1 MGWEMSKVRVHQLAK
16 QLEIEPKDLI
26 AQLEKIRVRGKKPQ
40 SSLEES
46 EIEAVKAAIA
56 ATEKPKVT
64 VGEERV
70 VVDRM
75 ITAEDEDMGEVQA
88 HEKVVER
95 RVRANVIRRRRSTV
109 ELVTRKPIHPVEP
122 PPEEEE
128 ASAEELAAEATQ
140 EAAPAGVTSP
150 EIPLQETGSGET
162 LPGEAAPPET
172 APVEAAPEEA
182 GVREA
187 AAIEVEEAE
196 SPPVTAAEEPVP
208 VEATASATAE
218 PEAASAPDVQAR
230 TEEPAA
236 GAAAPGAPAPA
247 TEPAA
252 PAVAE
257 SAAPAAN
264 GSAVPAQ
271 ETPGE
276 VRPTGPRILGRIDL
290 HRKATP
296 APAKTAAAKTATP
309 GAAGERTAR
318 DGAQQPAAAE
328 AQDKAGKG
336 GKGKKRVIRKQEVI
350 ELKEREFRSP
360 RGRVLRKKRALPGKE
375 QKKTEITVPKASKR
389 VVRMAEVVTVG
400 DMARSMGVKAGEVI
414 KKLMGLGMMATINQV
429 LDYDTATLV
438 GNEFDYQV
446 ENVAFDVE
454 TALQGQHEVVD
465 PKEALEPR
473 PPVVTIMGHV
483 DHGKTS
489 LLDAIRSTNVT
500 DAEAGGITQHIGAYH
515 VRLDGRGVT
524 FLDTPGHEAFT
535 AMRARGAKVTDIV
548 VLVVAADDGV
558 MPQTIEAVDHARAAE
573 VPIIVAVNK
582 IDRPDAD
589 PERVQRGLADHGLVP
604 EAWGGDTIF
613 VPVSA
618 VTREGLPSLLEML
631 LLQADLLELKANPN
645 KLARGAVVEAKLER
659 GRGPVSTVL
668 VQEGTLKVGDPI
680 FAGPHHGRVRAMIDD
695 QGRKVDLATPSIPVE
710 ILGLQGV
717 PQAGEGFS
725 ALTDEGK
732 ARQIAEYR
740 ETEQREAELAKTSKV
755 SLEEFYD
762 QIKANDVKELRVV
775 VKGDVHGSVEAL
787 NEAVTRLSTDDVK
800 LKVIHGSVGGITESD
815 VLLASA
821 SNAIVIGF
829 NVRPEPKAT
838 SLATQQGVDLR
849 LYTIIYEVIDDI
861 RSAMEGLL
869 EPVFREEFH
878 ARIQVREVFNIR
890 GVGTIAGCSVT
901 DGKILRSSL
910 VRLLRDQVVVHE
922 GRLASL
928 KRFKDDVREVGTGYE
943 CGIAIDGYQDV
954 KVGDVIEGFEK
965 VPITRGHPRVDGGAA
980 HQLSADR

>member
-1 MGWEMSKVRVHQLAK
+1 MGWEMSKLRVHQLAK
-16 QLEIEPKDLI
+16 QLEMEPKDLI
-26 AQLEKIRVRGKKPQ
+26 ALLDKIRVRGKKPQ
-40 SSLEES
+40 SSLDES

-56 ATEKPKVT
+56 AAEKPKVT

-70 VVDRM
+70 VVDRT
-75 ITAEDEDMGEVQA
+75 ITAEDQDMGEVQA

-95 RVRANVIRRRRSTV
+95 RVRTNVIRRRRSTV
-109 ELVTRKPIHPVEP
+109 ELVTRRPIHPVAP

-128 ASAEELAAEATQ
+128 TAADAEVTPVPVTYTPVARPVVPVARPPEMPSRPAAPQEAAIGDSREVAAQEMEPGQAAEQIVAVEGALSAGDVEETPVAQAAPPADTAASEAAEA
-140 EAAPAGVTSP
+140 GVTTP
-150 EIPLQETGSGET
+150 
-162 LPGEAAPPET
+162 PGESRQP
-172 APVEAAPEEA
+172 
-182 GVREA
+182 A
-187 AAIEVEEAE
+187 AATGAN
-196 SPPVTAAEEPVP
+196 
-208 VEATASATAE
+208 
-218 PEAASAPDVQAR
+218 
-230 TEEPAA
+230 
-236 GAAAPGAPAPA
+236 GAAAV
-247 TEPAA
+247 E
-252 PAVAE
+252 
-257 SAAPAAN
+257 AN
-264 GSAVPAQ
+264 GAAAAEADKDAPDSVD
-271 ETPGE
+271 
-276 VRPTGPRILGRIDL
+276 RPVGPRILGRIDL
-290 HRKATP
+290 NRKAAP
-296 APAKTAAAKTATP
+296 APKPSVPSDDDKRGENKTAESE
-309 GAAGERTAR
+309 GQE
-318 DGAQQPAAAE
+318 
-328 AQDKAGKG
+328 KAGKG

-375 QKKTEITVPKASKR
+375 QRKTEITVPKASKR

-400 DMARSMGVKAGEVI
+400 DMARSMGIKAGEVI

-429 LDYDTATLV
+429 LDFDTATLV
-438 GNEFDYQV
+438 ANEFDYQV

-454 TALQGQHEVVD
+454 TALQGQHEVAE
-465 PKEALEPR
+465 PEEALEPR

-489 LLDAIRSTNVT
+489 LLDAIRSTHVT

-515 VRLDGRGVT
+515 VRVEGRGVT

-589 PERVQRGLADHGLVP
+589 PERVQRGLSDHGLVP
-604 EAWGGDTIF
+604 ENWGGDTIF

-618 VTREGLPSLLEML
+618 VTHEGIPNLLEML
-631 LLQADLLELKANPN
+631 LLQADLLELRANPN

-680 FAGPHHGRVRAMIDD
+680 FAGPHHGKVRAMIDD
-695 QGRKVDLATPSIPVE
+695 QGRKVDTATPSIPVE

-717 PQAGEGFS
+717 PQAGEAFS
-725 ALTDEGK
+725 ALTDEAT
-732 ARQIAEYR
+732 ARQLAEYR
-740 ETEQREAELAKTSKV
+740 ETQQREAELAKTSKV

-762 QIKANDVKELRVV
+762 QIKASEVKELRVV
-775 VKGDVHGSVEAL
+775 LKGDVHGSVEAL
-787 NEAVTRLSTDDVK
+787 GEALTRVSTDEVK
-800 LKVIHGSVGGITESD
+800 IRVIHGSVGGITESD

-829 NVRPEPKAT
+829 NVRPEPKAM
-838 SLATQQGVDLR
+838 SLAMQQGVDVR
-849 LYTIIYEVIDDI
+849 LYTIIYEVLDDI
-861 RSAMEGLL
+861 RSAMEGML
-869 EPVFREEFH
+869 EPVYREEFH
-878 ARIQVREVFNIR
+878 ARVQVREVFNIR
-890 GVGTIAGCSVT
+890 GVGTIAGCAVT
-901 DGKILRSSL
+901 DGKIQRSSMI
-910 VRLLRDQVVVHE
+910 RLLRDQVVVHE

-965 VPITRGHPRVDGGAA
+965 IPVARAQMRADGGGAA
-980 HQLSADR
+980 QLSADR

>member
-1 MGWEMSKVRVHQLAK
+1 MSKVRVHQLAK

-26 AQLEKIRVRGKKPQ
+26 AQLDKIRIRGKKPQ
-40 SSLEES
+40 SSLDES

-64 VGEERV
+64 VGEERI
-70 VVDRM
+70 VVDRT
-75 ITAEDEDMGEVQA
+75 ITAEDEEMGEVQA

-122 PPEEEE
+122 PPQEEPE
-128 ASAEELAAEATQ
+128 AGEPAAQ
-140 EAAPAGVTSP
+140 ES
-150 EIPLQETGSGET
+150 
-162 LPGEAAPPET
+162 
-172 APVEAAPEEA
+172 APVEAP
-182 GVREA
+182 
-187 AAIEVEEAE
+187 
-196 SPPVTAAEEPVP
+196 AAEPMAAEPVP
-208 VEATASATAE
+208 READGAGAAPREADVPQAE
-218 PEAASAPDVQAR
+218 PGDTAPAAETAIEDEGAPAAAEAAGSPEAPEPAEQPAEAGA
-230 TEEPAA
+230 EEPAA
-236 GAAAPGAPAPA
+236 PVAAEGPEPAPAAGAHADAANGAAA
-247 TEPAA
+247 EAA
-252 PAVAE
+252 
-257 SAAPAAN
+257 
-264 GSAVPAQ
+264 
-271 ETPGE
+271 
-276 VRPTGPRILGRIDL
+276 RPGPRILGRIDL
-290 HRKATP
+290 NRKVTP
-296 APAKTAAAKTATP
+296 APAKTGAAKT
-309 GAAGERTAR
+309 
-318 DGAQQPAAAE
+318 PAAATGERAARDTGQPSEGE

-336 GKGKKRVIRKQEVI
+336 AKGKKRVIRKQEVI

-375 QKKTEITVPKASKR
+375 QKKTEITVPAARKR
-389 VVRMAEVVTVG
+389 VIRMDEAITVG
-400 DMARSMGVKAGEVI
+400 DMAKDMGIKAGEVI

-429 LDYDTATLV
+429 LDFDTATLV
-438 GNEFDYQV
+438 ANEFDYQV

-454 TALQGQHEVVD
+454 TALQDQHEVTD
-465 PKEALEPR
+465 PEEALEPR

-515 VRLDGRGVT
+515 VRVDGRGVT

-618 VTREGLPSLLEML
+618 VTREGLPGLLEML
-631 LLQADLLELKANPN
+631 LLQADLLEFKANPD
-645 KLARGAVVEAKLER
+645 KLARGVVVEAKLER

-668 VQEGTLKVGDPI
+668 VQEGTLSVGDPI
-680 FAGPHHGRVRAMIDD
+680 FAGPHHGKVRAMIDD
-695 QGRKVDLATPSIPVE
+695 QGRKVDKATPSIPVE

-725 ALTDEGK
+725 ALTDEGT
-732 ARQIAEYR
+732 ARQFAEFR
-740 ETEQREAELAKTSKV
+740 ETQQREAELAKTSKV

-762 QIKANDVKELRVV
+762 QIKASEVKELRLV

-787 NEAVTRLSTDDVK
+787 NEAVTRISTDEVK
-800 LKVIHGSVGGITESD
+800 IRVIHGSVGGITESD

-838 SLATQQGVDLR
+838 NLAVQQGVDVR

-861 RSAMEGLL
+861 RSAMEGML
-869 EPVFREEFH
+869 EPVYREEFH
-878 ARIQVREVFNIR
+878 ARIQVREIFNIR

-901 DGKILRSSL
+901 DGKIMRSSMI
-910 VRLLRDQVVVHE
+910 RLLRDQVVVHE

-965 VPITRGHPRVDGGAA
+965 IPITRGAPRVDGGGAA
-980 HQLSADR
+980 QLSADR

>member
-1 MGWEMSKVRVHQLAK
+1 MTKVRVHLLAK
-16 QLEIEPKDLI
+16 ELEIEPKDLI
-26 AQLEKIRVRGKKPQ
+26 AQLEKIRIRGKKPQ
-40 SSLEES
+40 SSLDES

-64 VGEERV
+64 VGEEKV
-70 VVDRM
+70 VVDRT
-75 ITAEDEDMGEVQA
+75 ITAEDEEMGEVQA

-95 RVRANVIRRRRSTV
+95 RVRTNVIRRRRSTV
-109 ELVTRKPIHPVEP
+109 ELVTRKPIHPVV
-122 PPEEEE
+122 PEEPEVEE
-128 ASAEELAAEATQ
+128 PEAQ
-140 EAAPAGVTSP
+140 EAAPG
-150 EIPLQETGSGET
+150 
-162 LPGEAAPPET
+162 ET
-172 APVEAAPEEA
+172 APVETPAQEPAVEEVAAQEVEAGPSAPESPELA
-182 GVREA
+182 PAEA
-187 AAIEVEEAE
+187 AAPVETAATEPETVSPPEAPEPVEEAAE
-196 SPPVTAAEEPVP
+196 SRADDAPEPAEE
-208 VEATASATAE
+208 S
-218 PEAASAPDVQAR
+218 
-230 TEEPAA
+230 EPAPLSA
-236 GAAAPGAPAPA
+236 DGAAA
-247 TEPAA
+247 E
-252 PAVAE
+252 
-257 SAAPAAN
+257 AAN
-264 GSAVPAQ
+264 GAAADPAA
-271 ETPGE
+271 
-276 VRPTGPRILGRIDL
+276 RPAGPRILGRIDL
-290 HRKATP
+290 NRKTTP
-296 APAKTAAAKTATP
+296 APAKTAAPKAPAA
-309 GAAGERTAR
+309 GAGERVAR
-318 DGAQQPAAAE
+318 DGGQPAE
-328 AQDKAGKG
+328 ADGQDKAGKG

-375 QKKTEITVPKASKR
+375 QKKTEITVPAARKR
-389 VVRMAEVVTVG
+389 VIRMDEAITVG
-400 DMARSMGVKAGEVI
+400 DMAKDMGIKAGEVI

-438 GNEFDYQV
+438 ANEFDYQV

-454 TALQGQHEVVD
+454 TALQDQHEVVD
-465 PKEALEPR
+465 PEESLEPR

-515 VRLDGRGVT
+515 VGLDGRGVT

-604 EAWGGDTIF
+604 EAWGGDTIV

-618 VTREGLPSLLEML
+618 VTREGLPNLMEML
-631 LLQADLLELKANPN
+631 LLQADLLELKANPD
-645 KLARGAVVEAKLER
+645 KLARGVVVEAKLER

-668 VQEGTLKVGDPI
+668 VQEGTLKVGDPL

-695 QGRKVDLATPSIPVE
+695 QGRKVDHATPSTPVE

-717 PQAGEGFS
+717 PQAGEAFS
-725 ALTDEGK
+725 ALTDEGT
-732 ARQIAEYR
+732 ARQFAEYR
-740 ETEQREAELAKTSKV
+740 ETQQREAELAKTSKV

-762 QIKANDVKELRVV
+762 QIKANEVKELRVV

-787 NEAVTRLSTDDVK
+787 NEAVTRISTEEVK
-800 LKVIHGSVGGITESD
+800 IRVIHGSVGGITESD

-838 SLATQQGVDLR
+838 SLAVQQGVDVR

-861 RSAMEGLL
+861 RSAMEGML

-890 GVGTIAGCSVT
+890 GVGTIAGCAVT
-901 DGKILRSSL
+901 DGKILRSSM

-922 GRLASL
+922 GKLASL

-965 VPITRGHPRVDGGAA
+965 VPITRAQARVDGGAA
-980 HQLSADR
+980 QLSADR

>member
-1 MGWEMSKVRVHQLAK
+1 MSKVRVHQLAK

-26 AQLEKIRVRGKKPQ
+26 AQLDKIRIRGKKPQ

-46 EIEAVKAAIA
+46 EVEAVKAALA
-56 ATEKPKVT
+56 AMEKPKVT

-70 VVDRM
+70 VVDRT
-75 ITAEDEDMGEVQA
+75 ITAEDQDMGEVQA

-109 ELVTRKPIHPVEP
+109 ELVTRKPIHPVEREE
-122 PPEEEE
+122 PEAEVEEGVE
-128 ASAEELAAEATQ
+128 APV
-140 EAAPAGVTSP
+140 EAAHA
-150 EIPLQETGSGET
+150 
-162 LPGEAAPPET
+162 EAAPPET
-172 APVEAAPEEA
+172 PVAEPAPREAAEAVPSEGAPAEAAPE
-182 GVREA
+182 G
-187 AAIEVEEAE
+187 IEVEASGAEQAEAPSAAE
-196 SPPVTAAEEPVP
+196 VQAETGQEAGAEEPAPPASVEEP
-208 VEATASATAE
+208 EPASPEAT
-218 PEAASAPDVQAR
+218 EAASGAN
-230 TEEPAA
+230 
-236 GAAAPGAPAPA
+236 GAAAPA
-247 TEPAA
+247 EDDAA
-252 PAVAE
+252 A
-257 SAAPAAN
+257 
-264 GSAVPAQ
+264 
-271 ETPGE
+271 TPGQPT
-276 VRPTGPRILGRIDL
+276 VTGPRILGRIDL
-290 HRKATP
+290 SRKTTP
-296 APAKTAAAKTATP
+296 APAKSAPSKTAAP
-309 GAAGERTAR
+309 GAAR
-318 DGAQQPAAAE
+318 DGQQPAE
-328 AQDKAGKG
+328 ADGQDKAGKG
-336 GKGKKRVIRKQEVI
+336 AKGKKRVIRKQEVI

-375 QKKTEITVPKASKR
+375 QRKTEITVPAARKR
-389 VVRMAEVVTVG
+389 VIRMDEAITVG
-400 DMARSMGVKAGEVI
+400 DMAKDMGIKAGEVI

-429 LDYDTATLV
+429 LDFDTATLV
-438 GNEFDYQV
+438 ANEFDYQV
-446 ENVAFDVE
+446 ENVGFDVE
-454 TALQGQHEVVD
+454 TALQDQHEVTD
-465 PKEALEPR
+465 PEEAREAR

-589 PERVQRGLADHGLVP
+589 PERVQRGLSDHGLVP

-618 VTREGLPSLLEML
+618 VTREGLPGLMEML

-680 FAGPHHGRVRAMIDD
+680 FAGPHHGKVRAMIDD
-695 QGRKVDLATPSIPVE
+695 QGRKVDSATPSIPVE

-725 ALTDEGK
+725 ALTDEAT
-732 ARQIAEYR
+732 ARQFAEYR
-740 ETEQREAELAKTSKV
+740 ETQQREAELAKTSKV

-762 QIKANDVKELRVV
+762 QVKASEVKELRVV

-787 NEAVTRLSTDDVK
+787 NEAVTRISTDEVK
-800 LKVIHGSVGGITESD
+800 IRVIHSSVGGITESD

-838 SLATQQGVDLR
+838 NLAMQQGVDVR

-890 GVGTIAGCSVT
+890 GVGTIAGCAVT
-901 DGKILRSSL
+901 DGKIMRSSM

-965 VPITRGHPRVDGGAA
+965 IPIARGAARVDGGGA
-980 HQLSADR
+980 QLSADR